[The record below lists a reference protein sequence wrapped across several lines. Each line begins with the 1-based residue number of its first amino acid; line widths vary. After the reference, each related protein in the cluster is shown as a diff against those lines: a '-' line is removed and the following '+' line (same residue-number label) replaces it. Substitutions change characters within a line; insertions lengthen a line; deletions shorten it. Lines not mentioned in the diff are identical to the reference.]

1 MLNDRTAALQFLES
15 FLDYE
20 RAPPARYTP
29 DAFRLAR
36 MRSLL
41 EALGRPDIGLPVIHI
56 AGTKGKGSTAAM
68 VASVLTSAGYRTGL
82 YTSPHLERLEE
93 RFQIDG
99 RPCSGDELLDLVRH
113 VARVP
118 WVAAPESEPDQTTH
132 RGDTPGGPGRP
143 TFFELVTAM
152 AWLYFRQQQADV
164 AVLEVGLGGR
174 LDSTNVCQPDVC
186 VITTISL
193 DHTRQLGDTAAK
205 IAREKAGIIKR
216 GVPVISGVLPDE
228 PRSVID
234 EVCRQQH
241 SELWQLGRDFHFA
254 YTPPAALD
262 EGPAR
267 GRADVTFSLPQAAGR
282 IEQLELGLPG
292 RHQAAN
298 AAVAVATLRRLQLRG
313 WNIDEAAVRRGLA
326 DVQCPARIE
335 VVARRPTVVLDA
347 AHNTASIAALVET
360 LQESFSPRGRRIL
373 LLAVSSDKDVAGMLD
388 LLLPQFTDVLCTRF
402 THNPR
407 SRDPHDLVRLAA
419 QRGFAAQAHPTP
431 AQAWEAARRLATPE
445 ALLCITGS
453 FFFAAEM
460 RPLLAAYPVQPPVGG
475 PRDES
480 LCADGQR

>member
-1 MLNDRTAALQFLES
+1 MPPKQPMPDDRTAALQFLDA

-20 RAPPARYTP
+20 RAPPARYAP

-36 MRSLL
+36 MRALL
-41 EALGRPDIGLPVIHI
+41 DELGRPDLGLPVIHI

-68 VASVLTSAGYRTGL
+68 VASVLTAAGYRTGL

-99 RPCSGDELLDLVRH
+99 QPCSADELVDLVRQIR
-113 VARVP
+113 RVP
-118 WVAAPESEPDQTTH
+118 WVEAGRSDSLHAAASSSLPE
-132 RGDTPGGPGRP
+132 GPGRP

-186 VITTISL
+186 VITSISL
-193 DHTRQLGDTAAK
+193 DHTRQLGDTTAK
-205 IAREKAGIIKR
+205 IAREKAGIIKPA
-216 GVPVISGVLPDE
+216 VPVISGVLPDE
-228 PRSVID
+228 PRSVVE
-234 EVCRQQH
+234 EVCRQQA

-254 YTPPAALD
+254 YTPPPALD

-267 GRADVTFSLPQAAGR
+267 GRADVAFSLPQAAGR
-282 IEQLELGLPG
+282 LEQLELGLPG

-298 AAVAVATLRRLQLRG
+298 AAVAVATLRRLQLAG

-326 DVQCPARIE
+326 DVCCPARIE
-335 VVARRPTVVLDA
+335 VVGRQPTIVLDT

-360 LQESFSPRGRRIL
+360 LRESFSPRGRRVL
-373 LLAVSSDKDVAGMLD
+373 LFAVSADKDVGGMLD
-388 LLLPQFTDVLCTRF
+388 LLLPYFTDVICTRF

-407 SRDPHDLVRLAA
+407 SRDPQELVRRVGE
-419 QRGFAAQAHPTP
+419 RGFTAQACSTP
-431 AQAWEAARRLATPE
+431 EEAWQAARRLATPE
-445 ALLCITGS
+445 ALVCITGS
-453 FFFAAEM
+453 FFFAAQM
-460 RPLLAAYPVQPPVGG
+460 RPLLAAHPVVGTVG
-475 PRDES
+475 AAAS
-480 LCADGQR
+480 